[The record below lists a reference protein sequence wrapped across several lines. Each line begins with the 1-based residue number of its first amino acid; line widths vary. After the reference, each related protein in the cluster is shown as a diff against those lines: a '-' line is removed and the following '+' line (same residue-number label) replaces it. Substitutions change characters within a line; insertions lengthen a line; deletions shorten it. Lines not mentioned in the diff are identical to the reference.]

1 MVGMQPGMRPKA
13 SAALGEGHL
22 WEQCGCQLSFCW
34 SPGWFSWSGW
44 CMSPPPLILY
54 VPYRSWLLLLISTE
68 LSGNIVYL
76 RQLSSKDKQEESA
89 KCIRKKQAGAHFS
102 GYQHCLFSL
111 IQTLPPSSHQPPSP
125 RFCRNTAQRTQ
136 ACVSRDCSLNAGL
149 FPAGVGEE
157 VIRRTSNSYKQNPF
171 TGDSKRKIK

>member
-1 MVGMQPGMRPKA
+1 MAVSCH
-13 SAALGEGHL
+13 SAGHQGDSADL
-22 WEQCGCQLSFCW
+22 AGACPLLLSYSMC
-34 SPGWFSWSGW
+34 
-44 CMSPPPLILY
+44 
-54 VPYRSWLLLLISTE
+54 PYRSWLLLLISTE

-171 TGDSKRKIK
+171 TGDSKRKKIK